1 MTFFSRYAA
10 SHRASFEPAISH
22 AENASSRTCC
32 MYRDRTEGLMQGGGA
47 EGDPEIRTRLLR
59 KERFPEGKREGP
71 GAGFGCAGFGY
82 ARFGYARESGYS
94 PFPDWPV

>member
-10 SHRASFEPAISH
+10 SHRASFEPAISD

-32 MYRDRTEGLMQGGGA
+32 MYRDRTEGLMQGGGS

-59 KERFPEGKREGP
+59 KERFPGTERERAPASQARQVGVP
-71 GAGFGCAGFGY
+71 RVVQKFGLA
-82 ARFGYARESGYS
+82 S
-94 PFPDWPV
+94 

>member
-59 KERFPEGKREGP
+59 KERFPGTERE
-71 GAGFGCAGFGY
+71 GAGFASQQVGVPRVVQKFGL
-82 ARFGYARESGYS
+82 AS
-94 PFPDWPV
+94 